1 VEGGVAA
8 QVREVMD
15 EFAQTLRA
23 AGLDFSHVVEAKVY
37 LADMEDY
44 AAMNQAYGAY
54 FTKHLP
60 ARSCIQAG
68 SLLRDSLVEITLT
81 ADASVRR

>member
-1 VEGGVAA
+1 
-8 QVREVMD
+8 MD
-15 EFAQTLRA
+15 DLGRTLRA

-44 AAMNQAYGAY
+44 AAMNEAYGRY
-54 FTKHLP
+54 FNERFP

-68 SLLRDSLVEITLT
+68 SLLRDSRVEITLT
-81 ADASVRR
+81 ADGSVRP